1 MTTCSVDRS
10 LLERLHET
18 PAVKAVYGR
27 MFAYG
32 LPTTGSDTVSSM
44 ERAASITVSSPT
56 RTPAATLGRL
66 RPKAGIAAK

>member
-1 MTTCSVDRS
+1 MPRAVSTRVSLVLAADRTGRVS
-10 LLERLHET
+10 PALPDTAASGET
-18 PAVKAVYGR
+18 
-27 MFAYG
+27 FAARFAG
-32 LPTTGSDTVSSM
+32 